1 MGGESA
7 EERKELFRKFA
18 GTAIENSHGAIK
30 QVWVALFA
38 GGTFALIKSF
48 DELMGCAGFFD
59 RPGTCNGFLQKVH
72 DCPSDRVYLLFL
84 LFTLY
89 FVYILTFYRFYVGNV
104 RVFDMRYIEVGKFV
118 ALLVDKQ
125 KKPEEK
131 DITYR
136 EFFEYIDKNSRM
148 ESIYLIFKTLV
159 IISLTIE
166 ISTEKLSDYLHD
178 HAASR
183 CGMDTHHHRFL
194 EAIFQYAVF

>member
-1 MGGESA
+1 MRVENA
-7 EERKELFRKFA
+7 EEREERKELFRKFA

-72 DCPSDRVYLLFL
+72 NCPSDRVYLLLL

-104 RVFDMRYIEVGKFV
+104 RVFDMRYIEVGKCSRTNRS
-118 ALLVDKQ
+118 LKRKISRTESSSNTSTKTTHGKHLSYIQNTGDNQ
-125 KKPEEK
+125 PH
-131 DITYR
+131 YR
-136 EFFEYIDKNSRM
+136 D
-148 ESIYLIFKTLV
+148 
-159 IISLTIE
+159 
-166 ISTEKLSDYLHD
+166 
-178 HAASR
+178 
-183 CGMDTHHHRFL
+183 
-194 EAIFQYAVF
+194 